1 MNQFFYTR
9 KVTAVTEEDEQPVVR
24 EFRDSFNIDMV
35 IRSVEIETGEVI
47 VLLDDLHQQTQEVP
61 EINQK
66 TNKVVR
72 VKSVVSN
79 VQSEIYLSVEDAL
92 RFYKLLNIEE

>member
-9 KVTAVTEEDEQPVVR
+9 KVTTVTEEDEQPIVR

-47 VLLDDLHQQTQEVP
+47 VLLDDLHEQTQEVP
-61 EINQK
+61 EINHK
-66 TNKVVR
+66 TNKVTR
-72 VKSVVSN
+72 VKSVVTN
-79 VQSEIYLSVEDAL
+79 VQSEIYLSQEDAQ
-92 RFYKLLNIEE
+92 RFYKLLNIEN